1 MRSTNWF
8 SCVLLRRMCQGSAAL
23 VDDCL
28 RGVQVGRLELPPELQ
43 ASSGLGS
50 PYLSAWS
57 IPTAGTGSGAIKSRN
72 NLPRAAQVAA
82 S

>member
-1 MRSTNWF
+1 
-8 SCVLLRRMCQGSAAL
+8 L
-23 VDDCL
+23 
-28 RGVQVGRLELPPELQ
+28 QVGRLELPPELQ
-43 ASSGLGS
+43 ASSGLAS

-82 S
+82 A